1 MHRDRRPDC
10 RCWLRPHVRK
20 MGEASKILRRGYA
33 IAVLAVSAML
43 IAQAGLA
50 ASSKLP
56 ATAPI
61 PTDAPANPPE
71 TGAAGPQS
79 VPVPTSRPDLPAP
92 ADVAPPVSG
101 PRARQSETFG
111 PPAPPKGPPALQS
124 QARPQPVD
132 EQEERQCR
140 ADLRKLGVEFEPHE
154 PLADLAAG
162 CFVANPVTL
171 KSLGKAISLSPEAIL
186 NCNMARATARFMQE
200 VAAPIAKA
208 SFGAD
213 LTSIGNASAYVC
225 RPRHGTT
232 KLSEHGLGNAIDIA
246 SFTLADG
253 RRIDVKAGADE
264 KQAAFLDA
272 IRKAACGP
280 FTTVLGPGSDADHNL
295 HFHFDMEKRRPGST
309 FCQ

>member
-1 MHRDRRPDC
+1 M
-10 RCWLRPHVRK
+10 
-20 MGEASKILRRGYA
+20 
-33 IAVLAVSAML
+33 LAVSAML

-56 ATAPI
+56 ATAPV

-92 ADVAPPVSG
+92 ADVAPPVSR
-101 PRARQSETFG
+101 PRPRQSETFG

-253 RRIDVKAGADE
+253 RRIDVKAGADA

-295 HFHFDMEKRRPGST
+295 HFHFDMEKRRAGST